1 LYDLYKQFFGVGE
14 RSITKKGGLLLVF
27 LKVRNRG
34 IFLKT
39 GDLSLLYTDYT
50 IITSVMASR
59 MINFLKEIIG
69 PDQKGFLK
77 DRYIE
82 ENTRLAYDLMQYYKK
97 HKEGMLLLIDF
108 EKAFDSI
115 EWSYIETFVSKYNF
129 GNDFIKWFKI
139 VYKNAQSCVINN
151 GQYSDFFFS

>member
-1 LYDLYKQFFGVGE
+1 MKNV
-14 RSITKKGGLLLVF
+14 
-27 LKVRNRG
+27 
-34 IFLKT
+34 
-39 GDLSLLYTDYT
+39 
-50 IITSVMASR
+50 
-59 MINFLKEIIG
+59 LKEIIG

-82 ENTRLAYDLMQYYKK
+82 ENTRLVYDLMQYCKET
-97 HKEGMLLLIDF
+97 HREGMLLLIDF

-115 EWSYIETFVSKYNF
+115 EWSYIEKVLSKYNF

-151 GQYSDFFFS
+151 GKYSDFFLIGAWLSARRPLVTVYLYSGNRATSSINKTRATSGRHYHWV